1 MKITII
7 LNLIPI
13 LSVKVGLQSTSAK
26 EDAMGLNSPYLFMD
40 GFKQTDLDL
49 ADLLR
54 TSSVGNKAEY
64 LKNVQHHQHHFG
76 QASKDSERCSSA
88 PHLKNEGE
96 GQQANEDLQSEDVNS
111 EAVDLGSVLMLNC
124 ISRLFV

>member
-1 MKITII
+1 
-7 LNLIPI
+7 
-13 LSVKVGLQSTSAK
+13 
-26 EDAMGLNSPYLFMD
+26 MGLHAPYFFMD

-64 LKNVQHHQHHFG
+64 LKNVQHHQHHFS

-96 GQQANEDLQSEDVNS
+96 GQETNEELQGVAMHS
-111 EAVDLGSVLMLNC
+111 EAVDLGIWC
-124 ISRLFV
+124 